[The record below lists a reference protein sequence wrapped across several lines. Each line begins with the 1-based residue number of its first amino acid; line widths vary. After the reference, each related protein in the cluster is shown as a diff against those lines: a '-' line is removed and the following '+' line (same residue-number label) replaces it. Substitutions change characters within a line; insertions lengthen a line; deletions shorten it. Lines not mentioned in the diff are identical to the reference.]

1 MSQIK
6 KIAILRA
13 LQLGDLICLIP
24 AVRALKKAYPRAT
37 ITLIGLPGQKG
48 FATRFRH
55 YFDHFVEFPGW
66 PGLPE
71 QKPVLSRVTRFLTDA
86 QLQQYDLVLQL
97 QGNGTHTNELCELLG
112 GKRTAG
118 LRLEGAYC
126 PDEQLFPVMTESEHE
141 ILRLLKV
148 VHALGVPLQ
157 GTALEFPVTTSEYA
171 AADKIMQRL
180 HLTAGQYVCLHPGAR
195 DCRRRWS
202 PANFAA
208 IGDTLAA
215 AGYQILVTG
224 SKEEQSLTK
233 AVADQMRY
241 RAIDLVASIGHTG
254 IGELAVLIRGAAAL
268 LSNDTGV
275 SHVAAALQTPSVV
288 VFSHFSDPDRWAPLD
303 ASLHLTIP
311 AAQSHD
317 LGVVLAAM
325 EKVLQRPLA
334 ANKTAA
340 HVVQEQPIV

>member
-1 MSQIK
+1 MSQIR

-13 LQLGDLICLIP
+13 LQLGDLLCMIP
-24 AVRALKKAYPRAT
+24 AVRALRKAYPRAA

-71 QKPVLSRVTRFLTDA
+71 QKPVLARITRFLTDA
-86 QLQQYDLVLQL
+86 QLAQYDLVLQF

-118 LRLEGAYC
+118 LRLAGAYC
-126 PDEQLFPVMTESEHE
+126 PDEQLFPVMLESEHE

-148 VHALGVPLQ
+148 IHALDVPLQ
-157 GTALEFPVTTSEYA
+157 GTALEFPVTTGEYA

-180 HLTAGQYVCLHPGAR
+180 HLTAGRYVCLHPGAR
-195 DCRRRWS
+195 DCRRRWP
-202 PANFAA
+202 PANFAY
-208 IGDTLAA
+208 IGDILAA
-215 AGYQILVTG
+215 AGYQILITG
-224 SKEEQSLTK
+224 SKEEQALTK
-233 AVADQMRY
+233 AVADHMQQP
-241 RAIDLVASIGHTG
+241 AIDLVAQIGHTG

-288 VFSHFSDPDRWAPLD
+288 VFSHYSDPERWAPLD
-303 ASLHLTIP
+303 ASLHLVIP
-311 AAQSHD
+311 ASQSHD
-317 LGVVLAAM
+317 LTAVLTAM
-325 EKVLQRPLA
+325 EKLLRRPLA
-334 ANKTAA
+334 ENKTAA
-340 HVVQEQPIV
+340 PVVQEQPVV